1 MIYLFI
7 SLLGILKNWKR
18 KSISLYLFFLLLVSS
33 VSAILVGRQ
42 AVLTVESIVYQI
54 YISFSLYMLFT
65 GFRGYYNV
73 YRIDISKISIK
84 WLKRFEKYIQL
95 SSFLVVLID
104 IYILSVILP
113 YLITGYIV
121 VNEFKNEGGVD
132 SIPMFAG
139 SVPHILITLT
149 NLFSPLGY
157 ICLSMH
163 FYYLIL
169 GKTKK
174 SLIYLGLS
182 MCIPLSGLISLSRS
196 STASYIL
203 LYMGML
209 ILFYPKLERRIK
221 SIIKNALIIAGSA
234 VITVFLVISTNKFG
248 EVYSKESENKAY
260 INEIENPVLY
270 SLFDYCGQWQELSL
284 KPLIHYDP
292 SQLGLGFYNSSG
304 LGVHILKKIYGSE
317 AVNEYFTDKMYHIL
331 DHDEWYGFHG
341 SITMTILDFGYLGT
355 LLFIF
360 IFSKILKRNKP
371 NRGVLSMKGLLIIP
385 LMLPYCVTFFSG
397 NAYSS
402 IVLDIGI
409 IFTFII
415 WIFIKCRKK
424 IYYTQTVSN

>member
-42 AVLTVESIVYQI
+42 AILTAENVVYQI
-54 YISFSLYMLFT
+54 YISFVLYVLFSSF
-65 GFRGYYNV
+65 GSYSNV
-73 YRIDISKISIK
+73 YQIDISEISIK
-84 WLKRFEKYIQL
+84 WLRKFEKYIQIP
-95 SSFLVVLID
+95 SFLVVLID
-104 IYILSVILP
+104 IYILFIILP

-132 SIPMFAG
+132 SMPMLAG
-139 SVPHILITLT
+139 VVPHMLITLT
-149 NLFSPLGY
+149 NMFSPLGY

-182 MCIPLSGLISLSRS
+182 TCIPLSGLISLSRS

-209 ILFYPKLERRIK
+209 ILFYPKLESRIK
-221 SIIKNALIIAGSA
+221 RTIRNALIIIGSV

-248 EVYSKESENKAY
+248 KVYSKESENKAY
-260 INEIENPVLY
+260 INEAENPVLY

-284 KPLIHYDP
+284 KPLMNYDP
-292 SQLGLGFYNSSG
+292 SQLGFGFYNSSG
-304 LGVHILKKIYGSE
+304 LGVHILKNIYGSE
-317 AVNEYFTDKMYHIL
+317 PVNEYFSDKMYRIL
-331 DHDEWYGFHG
+331 NHDEWYGFHG
-341 SITMTILDFGYLGT
+341 SIAMTILDFGYLGT
-355 LLFIF
+355 LLFVF
-360 IFSKILKRNKP
+360 VFSRILKCNKP
-371 NRGVLSMKGLLIIP
+371 KRGVLSMKALLIIP

-402 IVLDIGI
+402 IVLDIGA
-409 IFTFII
+409 IFSFIV
-415 WIFIKCRKK
+415 WTFIKCRKK
-424 IYYTQTVSN
+424 MYYTQTISN